1 MSFRLH
7 KFVLT
12 LCVTLCMAVA
22 LWPRDQQ
29 AFLQTLE
36 SGSAAEAAE
45 TTEVLPP
52 LVELDQARALPPALT
67 PVGIL
72 LGDLTAESGR

>member
-1 MSFRLH
+1 MGCQPGRVP
-7 KFVLT
+7 KKQVL
-12 LCVTLCMAVA
+12 VA
-22 LWPRDQQ
+22 
-29 AFLQTLE
+29 
-36 SGSAAEAAE
+36 SGA
-45 TTEVLPP
+45 LPDVVVNRSERFFELLTRIEIHIVRP